1 MWSRITH
8 RVDATT
14 KAVERRLRSIRAVS
28 PMFDHLARA
37 YRRYHDQRGDR
48 RAAAVTY
55 YGFLSFF
62 PLLAVAYAVIGL
74 VVRFIPDAREGV
86 AELLRDAFPGI
97 VGTADTA
104 EIRVQDIQAAG
115 TRVGLIGLA
124 VLLWTGLGWLSAL
137 REALREMWSKED
149 KGHNLV
155 IGKLHD
161 LSTLI
166 LIGLMLLVSIT
177 LSGLTSVGG
186 HRGLPLR
193 LGLEAVTVAT
203 YMAVLIAMYWRL
215 SGAGTSPMQLWR
227 GALVG
232 ALGFEVLRA
241 LATFLLGRL
250 TGNPVYTTF
259 AIAVGLL
266 VWINLGSRLILYSA
280 AWTATRPYLTERPIR
295 G

>member
-1 MWSRITH
+1 MWSRVTQ
-8 RVDATT
+8 RFDAVM
-14 KAVERRLRSIRAVS
+14 KAIERRIRAVRAVS
-28 PMFDHLARA
+28 PEFDHLARA

-48 RAAAVTY
+48 HAAAVTY
-55 YGFLSFF
+55 YGFLAFF
-62 PLLAVAYAVIGL
+62 PLLAVAYALLGF
-74 VVRFIPDAREGV
+74 VVKVMPEARDGV
-86 AELLRDAFPGI
+86 TDFLRDAFPGL
-97 VGTADTA
+97 VGTANTA
-104 EIRVQDIQAAG
+104 EVQVQQVQEAS
-115 TRVGLIGLA
+115 TRVGLVGLA
-124 VLLWTGLGWLSAL
+124 VLLWAGLGWLSAL
-137 REALREMWSKED
+137 REALREMWNKED

-161 LSTLI
+161 LSTLV
-166 LIGLMLLVSIT
+166 LIGLVLFASIG
-177 LSGLTSVGG
+177 LSGLASVGVPG
-186 HRGLPLR
+186 GVLLR
-193 LGLEAVTVAT
+193 VGLELVTIAT
-203 YMAVLIAMYWRL
+203 YMAVLLAMFWRL
-215 SGAGTSPMQLWR
+215 SGAGRSPLQLWR

-232 ALGFEVLRA
+232 ALGFEALRA